1 MGFSKDHA
9 IIAQNSA
16 TGAAAIVAQ
25 MQTNNLEETLA
36 LFDAVRTHIFE
47 GTLVLSER
55 SDVTTPA
62 TGTFTKKSF
71 ERSGNSGTSA
81 NGYTDDAGAGII
93 MKFGKYAG
101 RSIGDV
107 YESDS
112 EYITWLSEKSNNDF
126 LRNKATEFI
135 ASRA

>member
-1 MGFSKDHA
+1 
-9 IIAQNSA
+9 
-16 TGAAAIVAQ
+16 
-25 MQTNNLEETLA
+25 
-36 LFDAVRTHIFE
+36 
-47 GTLVLSER
+47 
-55 SDVTTPA
+55 
-62 TGTFTKKSF
+62 
-71 ERSGNSGTSA
+71 
-81 NGYTDDAGAGII
+81 

-112 EYITWLSEKSNNDF
+112 EYIIWLSEKSTNDF